1 MWLSFFA
8 GGYCAATALFNFL
21 NKDYKWGSIIAILSI
36 LNIVL
41 GVISL

>member
-8 GGYCAATALFNFL
+8 GGYCAATALYNFL
-21 NKDYKWGSIIAILSI
+21 SKDYKWGTVSAILSI

-41 GVISL
+41 GVVGL

>member
-8 GGYCAATALFNFL
+8 GGYCAATALYNFL
-21 NKDYKWGSIIAILSI
+21 NKDYKWGTVLAILSI

-41 GVISL
+41 GVVGL